1 MHYFL
6 DLLGGWKQCNGNK
19 PPPKFKDYKM
29 MDYVNKVDTLH
40 MICVLCEDSELTKA
54 NFQHMIRC
62 DCKGYWKSRVCAHTL
77 AIAHWYGEEF
87 GLVDVESL
95 NKVLPENAK
104 PGRKRKHT
112 PALQRQ
118 PDSPTKN
125 RKGQPKAKVQT
136 TPTGGLKVVKTRK
149 KRR

>member
-1 MHYFL
+1 M
-6 DLLGGWKQCNGNK
+6 
-19 PPPKFKDYKM
+19 
-29 MDYVNKVDTLH
+29 NKVDTLH

-77 AIAHWYGEEF
+77 AIAHWYGGGF

-95 NKVLPENAK
+95 KKVPPENAK

-125 RKGQPKAKVQT
+125 KKGQPKAKIQT
-136 TPTGGLKVVKTRK
+136 TPTGDLKVVKTRK

>member
-1 MHYFL
+1 
-6 DLLGGWKQCNGNK
+6 
-19 PPPKFKDYKM
+19 
-29 MDYVNKVDTLH
+29 

-95 NKVLPENAK
+95 NKEDQSRVRVRVNAC
-104 PGRKRKHT
+104 HY
-112 PALQRQ
+112 
-118 PDSPTKN
+118 N
-125 RKGQPKAKVQT
+125 
-136 TPTGGLKVVKTRK
+136 
-149 KRR
+149 

>member
-1 MHYFL
+1 MV
-6 DLLGGWKQCNGNK
+6 G
-19 PPPKFKDYKM
+19 
-29 MDYVNKVDTLH
+29 
-40 MICVLCEDSELTKA
+40 
-54 NFQHMIRC
+54 
-62 DCKGYWKSRVCAHTL
+62 
-77 AIAHWYGEEF
+77 
-87 GLVDVESL
+87 VESL

-136 TPTGGLKVVKTRK
+136 TPTGDLKVVKTRK